1 MIVAKPIVDKQFWI
15 LKKDDHKVGQIEADG
30 NEYTVKI
37 QGQVSRYKTIRMAG
51 KAANIQFEKLP
62 RIKTTVCN
70 EVYGFAVSGRV
81 FNPVWDV
88 KHRIPLFTRES
99 KSKSWFAAGWYCV
112 KQHRKWRVVHHP
124 KLITLQR
131 YQWQGPYH
139 NRKEADES
147 IS

>member
-1 MIVAKPIVDKQFWI
+1 MIVAKPIVEKQYWI
-15 LKKDDHKVGQIEADG
+15 LKKDNAKVGQIEATGD
-30 NEYTVKI
+30 EYTVKI
-37 QGQVSRYKTIRMAG
+37 QGQVTRYKTIRMAG

-62 RIKTTVCN
+62 RVKVTSSN

-88 KHRIPLFTRES
+88 KHRIPLFTKES
-99 KSKSWFAAGWYCV
+99 KSKSWYAAGWYSV
-112 KQHRKWRVVHHP
+112 RQHRRWRVTQNP

-131 YQWQGPYH
+131 YEWQGPFH
-139 NRKEADES
+139 NREEANES

>member
-1 MIVAKPIVDKQFWI
+1 MIVAKPIVDKQYWI
-15 LKKDDHKVGQIEADG
+15 LKKDDHKVGQIEAEG

-37 QGQVSRYKTIRMAG
+37 QGQVTRYKTIRMAG
-51 KAANIQFEKLP
+51 KAANIQFEKPP

-88 KHRIPLFTRES
+88 KHRIPLFTREN
-99 KSKSWFAAGWYCV
+99 KSKSWFAAGWYCI